1 MMSSVQMN
9 TWLERANL
17 YQKSLTAMFK
27 FGYIEQVSL
36 HIHRPHGLREGSIL
50 VESILLSVILFVCP
64 EEGGHYVTT
73 HEPVH
78 LGPTRTHTIPV
89 QTC

>member
-27 FGYIEQVSL
+27 FSYIEQVSL
-36 HIHRPHGLREGSIL
+36 HIHRPQWTAGRQYFSRVYLSFC
-50 VESILLSVILFVCP
+50 LSVQR
-64 EEGGHYVTT
+64 GGSHVTT

-78 LGPTRTHTIPV
+78 LGPTCPHSIPV

>member
-27 FGYIEQVSL
+27 FSYIEQVSM
-36 HIHRPHGLREGSIL
+36 HIHRPNGREGSIL
-50 VESILLSVILFVCP
+50 VESICHSVCLSRGRGTLCD
-64 EEGGHYVTT
+64 
-73 HEPVH
+73 
-78 LGPTRTHTIPV
+78 HT
-89 QTC
+89 